1 MLYISHFHHGLDTQD
16 YRASS
21 LDNTA
26 ATGTITVVKEH
37 AKIKNKL
44 SSFVCPR
51 GGSGVI
57 RRDPL
62 RFLAGCRKRRLNQA
76 LSILS

>member
-1 MLYISHFHHGLDTQD
+1 MLYISHLIFHHGLDTQD

-44 SSFVCPR
+44 SSFVGAP
-51 GGSGVI
+51 G
-57 RRDPL
+57 L
-62 RFLAGCRKRRLNQA
+62 
-76 LSILS
+76 